1 MRERA
6 DAILTR
12 AGIAA
17 SADRATESLAFGE
30 ERLLELARALAV
42 APTVLLLDEPLS
54 GLNPDEIGAVIASI
68 RARAPDGVAVV
79 LVEHAVGE
87 LLAIADRVVVL
98 DHGRKIAEGA
108 PQVRRRRSAG
118 DRRLHRGRT
127 GMTADN
133 VPVLDV
139 EGISTIRGRVQVLWD
154 VSLSVGR
161 GQTVA
166 IVGPNGAGKTTLV
179 GSITGLVPPKSGRH
193 PHQRRRRDRNV
204 ARAARSR
211 RVALVPERR
220 GIFAPLTVR
229 ENLLMGAYA
238 RRAKRADLVADL
250 DDVFGLF
257 PALVR
262 LRRCALAGSLSGGEQ
277 QMVAIGRAL
286 MAKPELLLLDE
297 PSLGLAPKV
306 RAENF
311 GALARLAERGVTI
324 LLVEQNLRLAA
335 RICGRAYLM
344 QRGRIVGTE
353 TSEELARSARH
364 VYLESHGEAGHG

>member
-1 MRERA
+1 MPPEK
-6 DAILTR
+6 L
-12 AGIAA
+12 AG
-17 SADRATESLAFGE
+17 
-30 ERLLELARALAV
+30 
-42 APTVLLLDEPLS
+42 
-54 GLNPDEIGAVIASI
+54 
-68 RARAPDGVAVV
+68 
-79 LVEHAVGE
+79 
-87 LLAIADRVVVL
+87 
-98 DHGRKIAEGA
+98 
-108 PQVRRRRSAG
+108 Q
-118 DRRLHRGRT
+118 
-127 GMTADN
+127 
-133 VPVLDV
+133 
-139 EGISTIRGRVQVLWD
+139 
-154 VSLSVGR
+154 
-161 GQTVA
+161 
-166 IVGPNGAGKTTLV
+166 
-179 GSITGLVPPKSGRH
+179 
-193 PHQRRRRDRNV
+193 
-204 ARAARSR
+204 

-238 RRAKRADLVADL
+238 RRAKRAELDADL

-262 LRRCALAGSLSGGEQ
+262 YRDAIAGSLSGGEQ

-353 TSEELARSARH
+353 TLRRARALGPEGLPG
-364 VYLESHGEAGHG
+364 VAYLKRG

>member
-1 MRERA
+1 M
-6 DAILTR
+6 T
-12 AGIAA
+12 
-17 SADRATESLAFGE
+17 TPM
-30 ERLLELARALAV
+30 LE
-42 APTVLLLDEPLS
+42 
-54 GLNPDEIGAVIASI
+54 
-68 RARAPDGVAVV
+68 
-79 LVEHAVGE
+79 
-87 LLAIADRVVVL
+87 
-98 DHGRKIAEGA
+98 
-108 PQVRRRRSAG
+108 
-118 DRRLHRGRT
+118 
-127 GMTADN
+127 
-133 VPVLDV
+133 V

-154 VSLSVGR
+154 VSLTVQR
-161 GQTVA
+161 GETVA

-179 GSITGLVPPKSGRH
+179 GSITGLVPPKSGRIRINGADVTGS
-193 PHQRRRRDRNV
+193 PPEKL
-204 ARAARSR
+204 ASR

-238 RRAKRADLVADL
+238 RRARRAELDADL

-262 LRRCALAGSLSGGEQ
+262 YRDAIAGSLSGGEQ

-306 RAENF
+306 RAEIF

-344 QRGRIVGTE
+344 QNGRIVGTE
-353 TSEELARSARH
+353 TSDELARSART
-364 VYLESHGEAGHG
+364 VYLGSHG

>member
-1 MRERA
+1 
-6 DAILTR
+6 
-12 AGIAA
+12 
-17 SADRATESLAFGE
+17 
-30 ERLLELARALAV
+30 
-42 APTVLLLDEPLS
+42 
-54 GLNPDEIGAVIASI
+54 
-68 RARAPDGVAVV
+68 
-79 LVEHAVGE
+79 
-87 LLAIADRVVVL
+87 
-98 DHGRKIAEGA
+98 
-108 PQVRRRRSAG
+108 
-118 DRRLHRGRT
+118 
-127 GMTADN
+127 MTA
-133 VPVLDV
+133 PVLEV

-154 VSLSVGR
+154 VSLTVRR
-161 GQTVA
+161 GETVA

-179 GSITGLVPPKSGRH
+179 GSITGLVPPKSGRIRINGGDVTGS
-193 PHQRRRRDRNV
+193 PPEKL
-204 ARAARSR
+204 ASR

-238 RRAKRADLVADL
+238 RRAKRAELDADL
-250 DDVFGLF
+250 QDVFGLF

-262 LRRCALAGSLSGGEQ
+262 YRDAIAGSLSGGEQ

-306 RAENF
+306 RAEIF

-344 QRGRIVGTE
+344 QNGRIVGTE
-353 TSEELARSARH
+353 TSDELARSARQ
-364 VYLESHGEAGHG
+364 VYLGAHG

>member
-1 MRERA
+1 MS
-6 DAILTR
+6 D
-12 AGIAA
+12 
-17 SADRATESLAFGE
+17 
-30 ERLLELARALAV
+30 
-42 APTVLLLDEPLS
+42 
-54 GLNPDEIGAVIASI
+54 
-68 RARAPDGVAVV
+68 
-79 LVEHAVGE
+79 
-87 LLAIADRVVVL
+87 
-98 DHGRKIAEGA
+98 
-108 PQVRRRRSAG
+108 
-118 DRRLHRGRT
+118 
-127 GMTADN
+127 
-133 VPVLDV
+133 VPVLEV
-139 EGISTIRGRVQVLWD
+139 EGVSTIRGRVQVLWD
-154 VSLSVGR
+154 VSLTVQR
-161 GQTVA
+161 GEAVA

-179 GSITGLVPPKSGRH
+179 GSITGLVPPKSGHVRINGVDVTGT
-193 PHQRRRRDRNV
+193 PPEKL
-204 ARAARSR
+204 ASR

-238 RRAKRADLVADL
+238 RRAKRDELAADL

-262 LRRCALAGSLSGGEQ
+262 YRDAIAGSLSGGEQ

-335 RICGRAYLM
+335 RICRRAYLM

-353 TSEELARSARH
+353 TSDELARSARH
-364 VYLESHGEAGHG
+364 VYLESHT

>member
-1 MRERA
+1 MLRQA
-6 DAILTR
+6 QHDMT
-12 AGIAA
+12 
-17 SADRATESLAFGE
+17 TPM
-30 ERLLELARALAV
+30 LE
-42 APTVLLLDEPLS
+42 
-54 GLNPDEIGAVIASI
+54 
-68 RARAPDGVAVV
+68 
-79 LVEHAVGE
+79 
-87 LLAIADRVVVL
+87 
-98 DHGRKIAEGA
+98 
-108 PQVRRRRSAG
+108 
-118 DRRLHRGRT
+118 
-127 GMTADN
+127 
-133 VPVLDV
+133 V

-154 VSLSVGR
+154 VSLTVQR
-161 GQTVA
+161 GETVA

-179 GSITGLVPPKSGRH
+179 GSITGLVPPKSGRIRINGADVTGS
-193 PHQRRRRDRNV
+193 PPEKL
-204 ARAARSR
+204 ASR

-238 RRAKRADLVADL
+238 RRARRAELDADL

-262 LRRCALAGSLSGGEQ
+262 YRDAIAGSLSGGEQ

-306 RAENF
+306 RAEIF

-344 QRGRIVGTE
+344 QNGRIVGTE
-353 TSEELARSARH
+353 TSDELARSART
-364 VYLESHGEAGHG
+364 VYLGSHG

>member
-1 MRERA
+1 
-6 DAILTR
+6 
-12 AGIAA
+12 
-17 SADRATESLAFGE
+17 
-30 ERLLELARALAV
+30 
-42 APTVLLLDEPLS
+42 
-54 GLNPDEIGAVIASI
+54 
-68 RARAPDGVAVV
+68 
-79 LVEHAVGE
+79 
-87 LLAIADRVVVL
+87 
-98 DHGRKIAEGA
+98 
-108 PQVRRRRSAG
+108 
-118 DRRLHRGRT
+118 
-127 GMTADN
+127 MTA
-133 VPVLDV
+133 PVLEV

-154 VSLSVGR
+154 VSLTVRR
-161 GQTVA
+161 GETVA

-179 GSITGLVPPKSGRH
+179 GSITGLVPPKSGRIRINGTDVTALS
-193 PHQRRRRDRNV
+193 PEK
-204 ARAARSR
+204 
-211 RVALVPERR
+211 RVGHRIALVPERR

-238 RRAKRADLVADL
+238 RRAKRAQLDADL

-262 LRRCALAGSLSGGEQ
+262 YRDAIAGSLSGGEQ

-353 TSEELARSARH
+353 TSEELAQSARK
-364 VYLESHGEAGHG
+364 VYLESHS

>member
-1 MRERA
+1 M
-6 DAILTR
+6 T
-12 AGIAA
+12 
-17 SADRATESLAFGE
+17 TPM
-30 ERLLELARALAV
+30 LE
-42 APTVLLLDEPLS
+42 
-54 GLNPDEIGAVIASI
+54 
-68 RARAPDGVAVV
+68 
-79 LVEHAVGE
+79 
-87 LLAIADRVVVL
+87 
-98 DHGRKIAEGA
+98 
-108 PQVRRRRSAG
+108 
-118 DRRLHRGRT
+118 
-127 GMTADN
+127 
-133 VPVLDV
+133 V

-154 VSLSVGR
+154 VSLTVQR
-161 GQTVA
+161 GETVA

-179 GSITGLVPPKSGRH
+179 GSITGLVPPKSGRIRINGADVTAS
-193 PHQRRRRDRNV
+193 PPEKL
-204 ARAARSR
+204 ASR

-238 RRAKRADLVADL
+238 RRARRAELDADL

-262 LRRCALAGSLSGGEQ
+262 YRDAIAGSLSGGEQ

-306 RAENF
+306 RAEIF

-344 QRGRIVGTE
+344 QNGRIVGTE
-353 TSEELARSARH
+353 TSDELARSART
-364 VYLESHGEAGHG
+364 VYLGSHG